1 MVSMQAIANQ
11 PADTARTSP
20 LDNTNPRPNP
30 RPTLSS
36 SPETISVAA
45 FLLAIWLLA
54 SFTAA
59 QDAPDLDPPFGTPAV
74 DGTTTPDPNATVPRS
89 YRVPAEALGQIVE
102 QLRDRF
108 PPPLARVASDAQ
120 ASRIVVMAPANVQQ
134 QIEQWLQ
141 QSSGATS
148 GTRPFH
154 SEATQSLQPSD
165 QQVER
170 RVNLPE
176 PPQQIRVDVRNR
188 KVADLL
194 AQIQSIW
201 GRRAAQVGNPGSQ
214 TALRLPGARGDR
226 VDISADYVHQQ
237 IVLAGGASSLRAWS
251 QVVSALDQPPS
262 DVATT
267 SVMAPQTAGTPV
279 QRIVTALQQGL
290 TGSDAVQIIRMGRTG
305 AQIAAGSAQTFLQA
319 NDDASDGTT
328 EPTEEPVDVPSA
340 PDAASEDT
348 GGGLIG
354 PVQIFFLDGLDGVIV
369 RGSPRDVDRVMKII
383 EEIER
388 LSAETVPEIRI
399 LPLQHVSG
407 ERLYE
412 LIGGIYTEILEARQ
426 GSLSITALVKPNSL
440 LLIGRPENIKVVVDL
455 VQQLDTPVEP
465 DTEFHVIQLRHMSAI
480 DAQQT
485 INGFYEERG
494 GLGARVRIAADYR
507 TNAIVIQGA
516 PRDLLEIRRL
526 LEKMDTSESGAVSE
540 VRVFQL
546 KNALANELVPV
557 LQEAFRIDSRSQQ
570 GGGTSSPVRGF
581 GGSGQAD
588 TSGASPTTGST
599 GTTATSGTGSSA
611 GVIRAKS
618 TILTLLQLDAD
629 GKQLLRS
636 GILADARVSAD
647 PRANAIVVTAP
658 SESMELI
665 TELIRQLD
673 SLPGAEAQIKVFTIS
688 NGDASSLAE
697 MLQDLFGQEAN
708 RNNQGGP
715 AFQTAGT
722 SDDGTLVP
730 LRFTVDERTNTII
743 ASGSM
748 ADLEVV
754 EAILLRLDDDDR
766 DQRESTVYRLRNSR
780 ARDVADAI
788 NEFLR
793 SERSVQEIAPSSVSP
808 FEQIERE
815 VVVVAE
821 DVSNS
826 LIISAT
832 PRYFEIVMGLVK
844 QLDERPPMVMV
855 QVLIAEVTLTDLE
868 EFGVELGLQDSFLF
882 DRGVVANNI
891 VTPGFNFNNQP
902 LGNASSAAA
911 LASAGTIANQGLSNF
926 GLGRTN
932 SDLGYGG
939 MVLSASSDSV
949 SVLVRALEEEGRLN
963 VLSRPQIMT
972 LDNQPATIQVGQN
985 VPYITNSSINQFGVT
1000 NSTQFLPVGILLNV
1014 QPRISP
1020 DGLVVMFVN
1029 AEKSDIAPNEGVPIS
1044 ISASG
1049 DVIRNPIFNKTVAQT
1064 VVSARSGQT
1073 VVLSGLITTSHLE
1086 THRGVP
1092 FLSDIPLLGR
1102 LFQFDSVSDERRE
1115 LLFIMTPYIVRGD
1128 DDVEMLKNIETERMH
1143 WCMADV
1149 VALHGDLSSRQEMPN
1164 ENGTRTIYPDRSNP
1178 LESVPTPGGEE
1189 APSPESALPPG
1200 AEQMHEQGFDEK
1212 STSHAL
1218 PNRSVRQVSTQS
1230 EIVPVLPVRGKPS
1243 RAITLRPANH
1253 APKHVRTARQAVR
1266 NASAQETTTL
1276 ESLQSAEYTE
1286 PNTDSLTP
1294 ADNRTNSN
1302 APQRLPTITNLN
1314 SNSRQLPVAGM
1325 QPK

>member
-1 MVSMQAIANQ
+1 MPGNGCTIATMQAITSRILETSSQKSLPTPRLPFTNILSMIVRSNGGTYA
-11 PADTARTSP
+11 AVSLLVATWLLSSTATAQDSTR
-20 LDNTNPRPNP
+20 LNPPNP
-30 RPTLSS
+30 
-36 SPETISVAA
+36 AGQ
-45 FLLAIWLLA
+45 
-54 SFTAA
+54 A
-59 QDAPDLDPPFGTPAV
+59 QPV
-74 DGTTTPDPNATVPRS
+74 DGASTAEPAESVPCS
-89 YRVPAEALGQIVE
+89 YRVPAEALDEIVE
-102 QLRDRF
+102 RIRDRF
-108 PPPLARVASDAQ
+108 PAPLARVASDAQ
-120 ASRIVVMAPANVQQ
+120 ASRIVVMASPNIQQ
-134 QIEQWLQ
+134 QIEQWLRQSAPTTAGASAGTSNGTPTPTRENAPTAQ
-141 QSSGATS
+141 QGN
-148 GTRPFH
+148 
-154 SEATQSLQPSD
+154 

-176 PPQQIRVDVRNR
+176 PRQQTRIDIHSR
-188 KVADLL
+188 KVADVL
-194 AQIQSIW
+194 AQIQTIW
-201 GRRAAQVGNPGSQ
+201 GPRATQVGNPQSGSI
-214 TALRLPGARGDR
+214 LRVPGARGDR
-226 VDISADYVHQQ
+226 VDISADYVNQQ
-237 IVLAGGASSLRAWS
+237 IVLTGGASSLQAWS
-251 QVVSALDQPPS
+251 QVVSALDQPHS
-262 DVATT
+262 DAATT
-267 SVMAPQTAGTPV
+267 SVVAPQTAGTPV

-290 TGSDAVQIIRMGRTG
+290 TGADAVQIIRMGRAG
-305 AQIAAGSAQTFLQA
+305 AQIAAGSTQTMLQA
-319 NDDASDGTT
+319 DNNSSEDDTETIADSVEPHSPPT
-328 EPTEEPVDVPSA
+328 EPT
-340 PDAASEDT
+340 EDT

-354 PVQIFFLDGLDGVIV
+354 PVQILFLDGLDGVIV
-369 RGSPRDVDRVMKII
+369 RGNKRDVDRVMKII
-383 EEIER
+383 QEIER
-388 LSAETVPEIRI
+388 LSSQTVPEIRI
-399 LPLQHVSG
+399 LPLQHVAG
-407 ERLYE
+407 EQLAA
-412 LIGGIYTEILEARQ
+412 LIRGIYTEILEARQ
-426 GSLSITALVKPNSL
+426 GSVSITALVKPNSL
-440 LLIGRPENIKVVVDL
+440 LLIGRPENVKVVVDL
-455 VQQLDTPVEP
+455 VQQLDQPVEP
-465 DTEFHVIQLRHMSAI
+465 DTQFQVIQLRHMSAL

-494 GLGARVRIAADYR
+494 GLGPRVRVAADYR

-557 LQEAFRIDSRSQQ
+557 LQEAFRIDPRSQQ

-588 TSGASPTTGST
+588 TSGAVPATGGT
-599 GTTATSGTGSSA
+599 GAGATSGTGSSA
-611 GVIRAKS
+611 GVLRAKS

-673 SLPGAEAQIKVFTIS
+673 SLPGAEAQIKVFTVS
-688 NGDASSLAE
+688 NGDAVSLAE
-697 MLQDLFGQEAN
+697 MLQELFGQEAN
-708 RNNQGGP
+708 RNNQPGP

-722 SDDGTLVP
+722 SEDGTLVP
-730 LRFTVDERTNTII
+730 LRFTVDERTNTVI

-766 DQRESTVYRLRNSR
+766 DQRRSTVHRLRNSR
-780 ARDVADAI
+780 ALDVANAV

-832 PRYFEIVMGLVK
+832 PRYFEVVMGLVK
-844 QLDERPPMVMV
+844 QLDERPPMVMI

-882 DRGVVANNI
+882 DRGVIANNT

-902 LGNASSAAA
+902 LGNASSAAS
-911 LASAGTIANQGLSNF
+911 LATAGTIANQGLSHF
-926 GLGRTN
+926 GLNRTN
-932 SDLGYGG
+932 TDRGYGG
-939 MVLSASSDSV
+939 LVLSASSDSV
-949 SVLVRALEEEGRLN
+949 SVLVRALEEEGRLS

-972 LDNQPATIQVGQN
+972 LDNQPAIVQVGQS
-985 VPYITNSSINQFGVT
+985 VPYITNSIINTFGIT
-1000 NSTQFLPVGILLNV
+1000 NSTQFRETGILLNV

-1029 AEKSDIAPNEGVPIS
+1029 ATKSDIAANEGVPIS
-1044 ISASG
+1044 ITNSG
-1049 DVIRNPIFNKTVAQT
+1049 DVIRNPIFNTTLAQT

-1073 VVLSGLITTSHLE
+1073 VVLGGLITTSRKE

-1092 FLSDIPLLGR
+1092 YLSDIPLLGR
-1102 LFQFDSVSDERRE
+1102 LFQFDSVSDERKE

-1149 VALHGDLSSRQEMPN
+1149 VALHGDLSSRHAMPS
-1164 ENGTRTIYPDRSNP
+1164 ENGPQTIYPDRSGRIESMPAPNAEETLTPDATP
-1178 LESVPTPGGEE
+1178 LPDMQQFNDQTIDPNTPTSQTTHKTGV
-1189 APSPESALPPG
+1189 
-1200 AEQMHEQGFDEK
+1200 K
-1212 STSHAL
+1212 
-1218 PNRSVRQVSTQS
+1218 QVSTRG

-1243 RAITLRPANH
+1243 RAIKLRPAVH
-1253 APKHVRTARQAVR
+1253 APKQFRTEKTAVQSV
-1266 NASAQETTTL
+1266 SANEVL
-1276 ESLQSAEYTE
+1276 S
-1286 PNTDSLTP
+1286 
-1294 ADNRTNSN
+1294 
-1302 APQRLPTITNLN
+1302 PQRVT
-1314 SNSRQLPVAGM
+1314 Q
-1325 QPK
+1325 